1 MKVGSQRTSR
11 ELPPRGEEKPFQTT
25 AERVIA
31 GTQEVHSSLGP
42 GLLETVYEEALAH
55 EFQLQGLRFLRPK
68 EAKLSYQ
75 GKGMKIG
82 WHRFDFLA
90 EDEVVGELKLVE
102 KIHGIHEAQLMA
114 CLRSLDQRAGLPVNM
129 NGVRLSEG
137 IKKMVL

>member
-25 AERVIA
+25 AERGIA

-42 GLLETVYEEALAH
+42 GLLETVFEEALAH

-68 EAKLSYQ
+68 EAKLSY
-75 GKGMKIG
+75 KGMNTG

-102 KIHGIHEAQLMA
+102 KIHGIHEAQRMA
-114 CLRSLDQRAGLPVNM
+114 CLRSLDPRAGLPVNM
-129 NGVRLSEG
+129 NGVRWSEG

>member
-1 MKVGSQRTSR
+1 MKVGSQRSSR
-11 ELPPRGEEKPFQTT
+11 ELLPRGEEKPFQTT
-25 AERVIA
+25 VERVIA
-31 GTQEVHSSLGP
+31 GTQEVLSSLAP

-68 EAKLSYQ
+68 EAKLSF
-75 GKGMKIG
+75 KGMKAG

-90 EDEVVGELKLVE
+90 EDEVVGELKSVE

-114 CLRSLDQRAGLPVNM
+114 YLRSSDKRAGLPVNM

-137 IKKMVL
+137 IKKMML